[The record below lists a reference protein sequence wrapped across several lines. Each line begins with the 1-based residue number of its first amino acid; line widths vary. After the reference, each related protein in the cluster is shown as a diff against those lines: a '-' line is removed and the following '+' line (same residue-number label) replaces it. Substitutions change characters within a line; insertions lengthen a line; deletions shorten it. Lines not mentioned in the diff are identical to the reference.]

1 MPDQRDPARYPVR
14 ADVPPAGSK
23 KISGSTISVVG
34 EPDDFEAALQGAGA
48 VRLLV
53 TGRGQFRGRLTHIAL
68 HRLRLS
74 AAEEHCARIAFVTV
88 PAGMLL
94 ILLPMGGST
103 APIWGGVRLRSGE
116 LLTVSPGQRAH
127 TTTEGPVCFGSIW
140 LPTEDLA
147 RYGHALSGV
156 PFAVPPGICRW
167 LPAPSAGTHLRRLHM
182 AAIRHAATR
191 PEALA
196 DAQAAHG
203 LEQELL
209 HALVGSLAAASV
221 REETPAERRHR
232 NVLARFEDLVEAGS
246 RQRMTEICAALG
258 VSDGLLR
265 ECCRT
270 HLGMSPSG
278 YRRRRAMQQV
288 HRALRSGDREMTT
301 VSEIAR
307 RHELRDLG
315 RFASNYRAIYGEL
328 PSTTL
333 RRGARQGVTELALG
347 HLR

>member
-1 MPDQRDPARYPVR
+1 M
-14 ADVPPAGSK
+14 
-23 KISGSTISVVG
+23 SGSTISVVS

-53 TGRGQFRGRLTHIAL
+53 TGRGQFRARLTQIAL

-74 AAEEHCARIAFVTV
+74 AAEEHRARIAFVAV
-88 PAGMLL
+88 AAGMLL

-103 APIWGGVRLRSGE
+103 APIWGGVRMRNGE
-116 LLTVSPGQRAH
+116 LLTVGAGQRAH
-127 TTTEGPVCFGSIW
+127 TTTDGPACSGSIW

-147 RYGHALSGV
+147 RYGRALSGA

-167 LPAPSAGTHLRRLHM
+167 LPPAAAGAHLRRLHA
-182 AAIRHAATR
+182 AAIRRAATR

-246 RQRMTEICAALG
+246 PQRMTEIYAALG
-258 VSDGLLR
+258 VSDRLLR
-265 ECCRT
+265 ECCRAY
-270 HLGMSPSG
+270 LGMSPSA

-288 HRALRSGDREMTT
+288 HRALRSGDPEMTT
-301 VSEIAR
+301 VPEIAR
-307 RHELRDLG
+307 QHGLRDLG
-315 RFASNYRAIYGEL
+315 RFAGNYRAIYGEL

-333 RRGARQGVTELALG
+333 RRGLHEGVAELALG
-347 HLR
+347 HPR